1 MSLLVEFEDLVLGP
15 QRVDTNLHELFL
27 NLHIDLQQVIIEHLF
42 YGDDGWDYMLWTVRD
57 DELVIHW
64 ENFDFSS
71 THCTVIELLVA
82 FEVVKRVTFHQ
93 GWNDPE
99 DWSEILRICL
109 LARVDKLMLDDYFL
123 ASLQRFLVI
132 GFFLMH

>member
-1 MSLLVEFEDLVLGP
+1 MSLLVEFEDLVLWP
-15 QRVDTNLHELFL
+15 QCVDGTNLRELFL

-42 YGDDGWDYMLWTVRD
+42 RGDDGWDYMPWTVRD
-57 DELVIHW
+57 GELVIHW

-71 THCTVIELLVA
+71 THCAVIELLA
-82 FEVVKRVTFHQ
+82 ASEVVNRVTFHQ

-109 LARVDKLMLDDYFL
+109 LVPVDKLILDDFFTT
-123 ASLQRFLVI
+123 SLQRLLGI
-132 GFFLMH
+132 GYGW

>member
-1 MSLLVEFEDLVLGP
+1 MSLLAEFEDLVLGP
-15 QRVDTNLHELFL
+15 QRVDGTNLRELFL

-42 YGDDGWDYMLWTVRD
+42 HGDDGWDYMPWTVRD

-71 THCTVIELLVA
+71 THCTVIELLA
-82 FEVVKRVTFHQ
+82 ASEVVNRVTFHQ

-109 LARVDKLMLDDYFL
+109 LVPVDKLILDDFFTT
-123 ASLQRFLVI
+123 SLQRLLGI
-132 GFFLMH
+132 GNGW